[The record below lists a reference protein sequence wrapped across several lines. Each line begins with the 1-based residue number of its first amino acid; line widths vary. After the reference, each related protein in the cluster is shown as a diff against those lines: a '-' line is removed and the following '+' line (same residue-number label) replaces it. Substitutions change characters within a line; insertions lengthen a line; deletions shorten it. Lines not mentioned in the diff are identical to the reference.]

1 MNDDEV
7 LYERVSREMSDGD
20 IKEGMWTKAYANA
33 MGDEGKAKAMYI
45 RMRVE
50 QLAREEAQ
58 KQYSALGVDDGT
70 ENEDEDD
77 DGALMAVKRIEEKI
91 PPQVL
96 NAIQIGGFVIGMIA
110 IWYFRHDLGN
120 IGRRLRQAISGGE

>member
-1 MNDDEV
+1 MVCMEELIVIQVYTIMEV
-7 LYERVSREMSDGD
+7 STTE
-20 IKEGMWTKAYANA
+20 IQTHNHTA
-33 MGDEGKAKAMYI
+33 KAKAMYI

-110 IWYFRHDLGN
+110 IWYFRHYLGN